1 MKKIL
6 VTGGTGR
13 FASELFK
20 KYKNNKNY
28 IFLSK
33 QKLNILSSKSIKKN
47 LTKYKPKIVIHL
59 AALSRPM
66 SLHYKKMSKSIR
78 DTH

>member
-33 QKLNILSSKSIKKN
+33 QKLNILSSKSIKKSN
-47 LTKYKPKIVIHL
+47 EI
-59 AALSRPM
+59 
-66 SLHYKKMSKSIR
+66 
-78 DTH
+78 